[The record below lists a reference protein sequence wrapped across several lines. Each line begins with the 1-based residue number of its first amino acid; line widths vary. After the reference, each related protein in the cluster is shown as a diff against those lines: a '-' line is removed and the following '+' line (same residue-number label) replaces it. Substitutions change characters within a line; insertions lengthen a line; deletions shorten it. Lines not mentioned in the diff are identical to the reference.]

1 MLLVRT
7 LFLIFISVGMAMVV
21 LWESKGIVRMG
32 YKVTALERKKA
43 YLEEKNQELGS
54 EVSSLRSPQKILQR
68 LEDMGLELSP
78 PGKGDLKKDN
88 PKLVLE
94 RNEGKASDSKR

>member
-1 MLLVRT
+1 
-7 LFLIFISVGMAMVV
+7 MVV

>member
-1 MLLVRT
+1 
-7 LFLIFISVGMAMVV
+7 MVV

-32 YKVTALERKKA
+32 YKVTALEKKKA

-94 RNEGKASDSKR
+94 RNERKASDSKR

>member
-1 MLLVRT
+1 M
-7 LFLIFISVGMAMVV
+7 
-21 LWESKGIVRMG
+21 
-32 YKVTALERKKA
+32 
-43 YLEEKNQELGS
+43 
-54 EVSSLRSPQKILQR
+54 SSLRSPQKILQR

-94 RNEGKASDSKR
+94 RNERKASDSRR

>member
-1 MLLVRT
+1 MLLIRT

-78 PGKGDLKKDN
+78 PGKGDPRKDN

>member
-1 MLLVRT
+1 MLLIRV

-32 YKVTALERKKA
+32 YKVTALEKKKA

-88 PKLVLE
+88 PKRVLE

>member
-1 MLLVRT
+1 MLLIRT

-68 LEDMGLELSP
+68 LEDMGLELLP

>member
-1 MLLVRT
+1 
-7 LFLIFISVGMAMVV
+7 MVV

-94 RNEGKASDSKR
+94 RNERKASDSKR